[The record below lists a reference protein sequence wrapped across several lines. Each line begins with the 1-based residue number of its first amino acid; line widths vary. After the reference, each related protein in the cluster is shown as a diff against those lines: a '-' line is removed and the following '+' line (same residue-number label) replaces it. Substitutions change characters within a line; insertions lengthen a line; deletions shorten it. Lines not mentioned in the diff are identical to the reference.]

1 MTVEEAI
8 KILSDCCDVHAFTVD
23 PDFFTAVEMGKD
35 AMVLLRLQEAE
46 QV

>member
-8 KILSDCCDVHAFTVD
+8 KILSDTCDAHAFTVD
-23 PDFFTAVEMGKD
+23 PDFFTVVEMGKD
-35 AMVLLRLQEAE
+35 ALVLLRLQEAA